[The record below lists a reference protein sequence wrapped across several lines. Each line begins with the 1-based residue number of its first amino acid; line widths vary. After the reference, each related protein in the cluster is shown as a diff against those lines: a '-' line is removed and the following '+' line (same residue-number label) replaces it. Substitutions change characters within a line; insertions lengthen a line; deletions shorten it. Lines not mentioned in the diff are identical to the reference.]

1 VTTTPPSDARADD
14 RHGAHRPTRD
24 ELLRSRDE
32 LARRVEAD
40 RTLREIAAQITALRD
55 PEALLQDVV
64 EHARRLTG
72 SDGAHLTLRVE
83 GGPDLQPF
91 VMAGANDEESRAWLR
106 SIRLEPGSGTNALA
120 AELGEPIW
128 TSDFRVDPRLPHGP
142 GGGTAARRMSM
153 IAIAAVPMHGAG
165 GEVIGTLSISYEE
178 PREFE
183 PHQIELLQAFA
194 DQAAIAVLNS
204 RLYERLRESEE
215 RYRFIVERAPDLLFT
230 TDASGVFTFLSDT
243 CEQLTGWQPEELVGR
258 AFRTLVHPSS
268 LPELRARWRAIVAD
282 PSREGR
288 VRFLLQRR
296 DGSVG
301 SVEASAR
308 AIVVDGR
315 VAGVQGVARDVS
327 EFDRVEQDRRA
338 QAAELAV
345 AQERARLAR
354 ELHDSVTQA
363 LFSMTLQA
371 SALDLLLERGE
382 VTAARSRVEALA
394 GLQRDALAEMRALIF
409 ALRPPSLEK
418 DGLLRALRS
427 YVDAL
432 GQRSGVV
439 IEMSADEVARPAPA
453 IEDALYRIAQEALH
467 NVLKHAAASRA
478 EVRVTRGDDGLRLE
492 VVDDGRGFDP
502 TSIPPGHLGVAGMRA
517 RAGLIGGR
525 LEFDSAP
532 GRGTV
537 VRVDVPDAS

>member
-1 VTTTPPSDARADD
+1 
-14 RHGAHRPTRD
+14 
-24 ELLRSRDE
+24 
-32 LARRVEAD
+32 
-40 RTLREIAAQITALRD
+40 
-55 PEALLQDVV
+55 
-64 EHARRLTG
+64 
-72 SDGAHLTLRVE
+72 
-83 GGPDLQPF
+83 
-91 VMAGANDEESRAWLR
+91 
-106 SIRLEPGSGTNALA
+106 
-120 AELGEPIW
+120 
-128 TSDFRVDPRLPHGP
+128 
-142 GGGTAARRMSM
+142 
-153 IAIAAVPMHGAG
+153 
-165 GEVIGTLSISYEE
+165 
-178 PREFE
+178 
-183 PHQIELLQAFA
+183 
-194 DQAAIAVLNS
+194 
-204 RLYERLRESEE
+204 
-215 RYRFIVERAPDLLFT
+215 
-230 TDASGVFTFLSDT
+230 
-243 CEQLTGWQPEELVGR
+243 
-258 AFRTLVHPSS
+258 
-268 LPELRARWRAIVAD
+268 
-282 PSREGR
+282 

-296 DGSVG
+296 DGSVR

-315 VAGVQGVARDVS
+315 VAGMQGVARDVS

-382 VTAARSRVEALA
+382 VAAARSRVEALA

-409 ALRPPSLEK
+409 ALRPPSLEE
-418 DGLLRALRS
+418 DGLVRALRS

-432 GQRSGVV
+432 GQRSAVV

-453 IEDALYRIAQEALH
+453 VEDALYRIAQEALH

-478 EVRVTRGDDGLRLE
+478 EVRVKRGDNGLRLE

-525 LEFDSAP
+525 LEIDSAP

-537 VRVDVPDAS
+537 VRVDVPDAG